1 MATLKEQIADAVTRD
16 DARKAGRIA
25 EALRGD
31 GWRYSNIAKLFND
44 ASGIDAADFDLLMY
58 EADTLAALD

>member
-1 MATLKEQIADAVTRD
+1 MATLKEQISDAVTRN

-25 EALRGD
+25 DALRGD

-44 ASGIDAADFDLLMY
+44 ASGIYTADFDALMY
-58 EADTLAALD
+58 EADELSARD